1 MFERARRALQFVTTG
16 IILAVAAVV
25 GLVLWD
31 YYTAAPWTR
40 NGQVRVQVADIAPRV
55 SGQIIAIRAKDNQ
68 FVHAGDVLYEIDPFD
83 FKVAVANATAKVNQR
98 QADMVLKDTQEYR
111 RNKLTEAAA
120 SREEKQVY
128 QATADIAKAEYADAM
143 ASLSQA
149 KINLDRTQI
158 RSTVT
163 GYVNNLIMRVG
174 DFATAGKP
182 NIQVIDASSYWVDGY
197 FEETKIRAIHVG
209 DRVRMDLMGYAAP
222 MWGHVVSIT
231 RGIATPNA
239 TPSTQGL
246 PSVDPVYTWVRLAQR
261 IPVRV
266 HIDSIPPGTQLAAG
280 MTTTVTIVGSK
291 GKRAHDTLAEVL
303 DRVHDVLLGGTGG
316 SGNHN

>member
-25 GLVLWD
+25 ALVLWD

-55 SGQIIAIRAKDNQ
+55 SGQIIAVHAKDNQ

-83 FKVAVANATAKVNQR
+83 FKVAVASATAKVNLR
-98 QADMVLKDTQEYR
+98 QADMVLKDTQESR
-111 RNKLTEAAA
+111 RNRLTEVAA

-128 QATADIAKAEYADAM
+128 QATADMAKAEYADAM
-143 ASLSQA
+143 AALSQA

-182 NIQVIDASSYWVDGY
+182 NIQIIDASSYWVDGY
-197 FEETKIRAIHVG
+197 FEETKIRAIHIG
-209 DRVRMDLMGYAAP
+209 DRVRMDLMGYTAP

-291 GKRAHDTLAEVL
+291 GKRAHDTLTDVF
-303 DRVHDVLLGGTGG
+303 DRLHDAFMGGTGG
-316 SGNHN
+316 NGTHS

>member
-16 IILAVAAVV
+16 TILAVAAVV

-55 SGQIIAIRAKDNQ
+55 SGQIIAIRVKDNQ
-68 FVHAGDVLYEIDPFD
+68 FVHAGDILYEIDPFD
-83 FKVAVANATAKVNQR
+83 FKVAVATATAKVNER
-98 QADMVLKDTQEYR
+98 QADMVLKDAQQNR
-111 RNKLTEAAA
+111 RDRLTEVAA
-120 SREEKQVY
+120 SREEKQVF
-128 QATADIAKAEYADAM
+128 QATADMAKAQYADAM
-143 ASLSQA
+143 AALSQA
-149 KINLDRTQI
+149 KINLDRTEV

-182 NIQVIDASSYWVDGY
+182 NVQVIDASSYWVDGY
-197 FEETKIRAIHVG
+197 FEETKIRAIHIG
-209 DRVRMDLMGYAAP
+209 DRVRMDLMGYRAP

-246 PSVDPVYTWVRLAQR
+246 PSVDPVYTWFRLAQR

-266 HIDSIPPGTQLAAG
+266 HIYSIPPGTQLAAG
-280 MTTTVTIVGSK
+280 MTTTVTVVGSK
-291 GKRAHDTLAEVL
+291 GKRAHDTLTEVF
-303 DRVHDVLLGGTGG
+303 DRLHDTLLGGTGG
-316 SGNHN
+316 SGNRN

>member
-25 GLVLWD
+25 ALVLWD

-55 SGQIIAIRAKDNQ
+55 SGQIIAVRAKDNQ

-83 FKVAVANATAKVNQR
+83 FKVAVASATAKVNLR
-98 QADMVLKDTQEYR
+98 QADMVLKDTQESR
-111 RNKLTEAAA
+111 RNRLTEIAA

-128 QATADIAKAEYADAM
+128 QATADMAKAEYADAM
-143 ASLSQA
+143 AALSQA

-182 NIQVIDASSYWVDGY
+182 NIQIIDASSYWVDGY
-197 FEETKIRAIHVG
+197 FEETKIRAIHIG
-209 DRVRMDLMGYAAP
+209 DRVRMDLMGYTAP

-291 GKRAHDTLAEVL
+291 GKRAHDTLTDVF
-303 DRVHDVLLGGTGG
+303 DRLHDAFMGGTGG
-316 SGNHN
+316 NGTHS

>member
-25 GLVLWD
+25 ALVLWD

-55 SGQIIAIRAKDNQ
+55 SGQIITVRAKDNQ

-83 FKVAVANATAKVNQR
+83 FKVAVASATAKVNLR
-98 QADMVLKDTQEYR
+98 QADMVLKDTQESR
-111 RNKLTEAAA
+111 RNRLTEVAA

-128 QATADIAKAEYADAM
+128 QATADMAKAEYADAM
-143 ASLSQA
+143 AALSQA

-182 NIQVIDASSYWVDGY
+182 NIQIIDASSYWVDGY
-197 FEETKIRAIHVG
+197 FEETKIRAIHIG
-209 DRVRMDLMGYAAP
+209 DRVRMDLMGYTAP

-291 GKRAHDTLAEVL
+291 GKRAHDTLTDVF
-303 DRVHDVLLGGTGG
+303 DRLHDAFMGGTGG
-316 SGNHN
+316 NGTHS

>member
-25 GLVLWD
+25 ALVLWD

-55 SGQIIAIRAKDNQ
+55 SGQIIAVRAKDNQ

-83 FKVAVANATAKVNQR
+83 FKVAVASATAKVNLR
-98 QADMVLKDTQEYR
+98 QADMVLKDTQESR
-111 RNKLTEAAA
+111 RNRLTEVAA

-128 QATADIAKAEYADAM
+128 QATADMAKAEYADAM
-143 ASLSQA
+143 AALSQA

-182 NIQVIDASSYWVDGY
+182 NIQIIDASSYWVDGY
-197 FEETKIRAIHVG
+197 FEETKIRAIHIG
-209 DRVRMDLMGYAAP
+209 DRVRMDLMGYTAP

-291 GKRAHDTLAEVL
+291 GKRAHDTLTDVF
-303 DRVHDVLLGGTGG
+303 DRLHDAFMGGTGG
-316 SGNHN
+316 NGTHS

>member
-25 GLVLWD
+25 ALVLWD

-55 SGQIIAIRAKDNQ
+55 SGQIIAVRAKDNQ

-83 FKVAVANATAKVNQR
+83 FKVAVASATAKVNLR
-98 QADMVLKDTQEYR
+98 QADMVLKDTQESR
-111 RNKLTEAAA
+111 RNRLTEVAA

-128 QATADIAKAEYADAM
+128 QATADMAKAEYADAM
-143 ASLSQA
+143 AALSQA

-182 NIQVIDASSYWVDGY
+182 NIQIIDASSYWVDGY
-197 FEETKIRAIHVG
+197 FEETKIRAIHIG
-209 DRVRMDLMGYAAP
+209 DRVRMDLMGYTAP

-291 GKRAHDTLAEVL
+291 GKRAHDTLT
-303 DRVHDVLLGGTGG
+303 DV
-316 SGNHN
+316 

>member
-25 GLVLWD
+25 ALVLWD

-55 SGQIIAIRAKDNQ
+55 SGQIIAVRAKDNQ

-83 FKVAVANATAKVNQR
+83 FKVAVASATAKVNLR
-98 QADMVLKDTQEYR
+98 QADMVLKDTQESR
-111 RNKLTEAAA
+111 RNRLTEVAA

-128 QATADIAKAEYADAM
+128 QATADMAKAEYADAM
-143 ASLSQA
+143 AALSQA

-182 NIQVIDASSYWVDGY
+182 NIQIIDASSYWVDGY
-197 FEETKIRAIHVG
+197 FEETKIRAIHIG
-209 DRVRMDLMGYAAP
+209 DRVRMDLMGYTAP

-291 GKRAHDTLAEVL
+291 ANAPTTL
-303 DRVHDVLLGGTGG
+303 
-316 SGNHN
+316 

>member
-1 MFERARRALQFVTTG
+1 MQFVTTG

-25 GLVLWD
+25 ALVLWD

-55 SGQIIAIRAKDNQ
+55 SGQIIAVRAKDNQ

-83 FKVAVANATAKVNQR
+83 FKVAVASATAKVNLR
-98 QADMVLKDTQEYR
+98 QADMVLKDTQESR
-111 RNKLTEAAA
+111 RNRLTEVAA

-128 QATADIAKAEYADAM
+128 QATADMAKAEYADAM
-143 ASLSQA
+143 AALSQA

-182 NIQVIDASSYWVDGY
+182 NIQIIDASSYWVDGY
-197 FEETKIRAIHVG
+197 FEETKIRAIHIG
-209 DRVRMDLMGYAAP
+209 DRVRMDLMGYTAP

-291 GKRAHDTLAEVL
+291 GKRAHDTLTDVF
-303 DRVHDVLLGGTGG
+303 DRLHDAFMGGTGG
-316 SGNHN
+316 NGTHS

>member
-25 GLVLWD
+25 ALVLWD

-55 SGQIIAIRAKDNQ
+55 SGQIIAVRAKDNQ

-83 FKVAVANATAKVNQR
+83 FKVAVASATATVNLR
-98 QADMVLKDTQEYR
+98 QADMVLKDTQESR
-111 RNKLTEAAA
+111 RNRLTEVAA

-128 QATADIAKAEYADAM
+128 QATADMAKAEYADAM
-143 ASLSQA
+143 AALSQA

-182 NIQVIDASSYWVDGY
+182 NIQIIDASSYWVDGY
-197 FEETKIRAIHVG
+197 FEETKIRAIHIG
-209 DRVRMDLMGYAAP
+209 DRVRMDLMGYTAP

-291 GKRAHDTLAEVL
+291 GKRAHDTLTDVF
-303 DRVHDVLLGGTGG
+303 DRLHDAFMGGTGG
-316 SGNHN
+316 NGTHS